1 MLLNI
6 LEIRSHWKTLR
17 PYKWKMSH
25 VGGFGISGMIFK
37 AILKAII
44 DVFVNFLPL
53 KYEKDISTK
62 KPSVFL
68 ALLWIYHL
76 L

>member
-1 MLLNI
+1 
-6 LEIRSHWKTLR
+6 
-17 PYKWKMSH
+17 MSH

-68 ALLWIYHL
+68 ALL
-76 L
+76 